1 VSEKRPPGGFG
12 PPRKRFGQHF
22 LTDPRALDRIVE
34 ALEPES
40 TPCVVEI
47 GPGRGALTERLL
59 QRCERLVAV
68 EIDRDLVRHLREA
81 HGARSG
87 FAVVEGDALEEDWA
101 ALAGGPYRLAGN
113 LPYNITTPLIF
124 RILAPPRPERSV
136 ILVQKEVADRLAAT
150 AGSAD
155 YGALTV
161 NVQVV
166 ARVEVAG
173 RVGAGSFHPRPAV
186 DSAIVVLEPLP
197 EPLVTPYEEA
207 TFRRFVQAV
216 FGMRRKQSVR
226 VVRELTDLDAEGARA
241 VLASLG
247 VDPVARP
254 ETLGPTVFVS
264 LFRALGGPRIDFN
277 DRVSRE

>member
-87 FAVVEGDALEEDWA
+87 LTVVEGDALGVDWA
-101 ALAGGPYRLAGN
+101 ALAGGAYRLAGN

-136 ILVQKEVADRLAAT
+136 ILVQREVADRLAAT

-197 EPLVTPYEEA
+197 EPLVMPDEEA
-207 TFRRFVQAV
+207 PFRRFVQAV

-247 VDPVARP
+247 VDPLARP
-254 ETLGPTVFVS
+254 ETLGTTVFVS

-277 DRVSRE
+277 GRVSRE